1 MGRFY
6 LSFALLV
13 LFSASP
19 ASGQY
24 AAVVQACRGDAK
36 QFCAAVQ
43 SGGGQLAECIK
54 ANFQSL
60 SEPCKATLART
71 AGVGESCRADVRQQ
85 CPGIKPGISYGK
97 TDDFSYNIVENPME
111 VHDLHATMLH
121 LLGFNHERLT
131 YRHQGRD
138 FRLTDVSG
146 KLVKDLIA

>member
-6 LSFALLV
+6 LAIAMFV

-19 ASGQY
+19 ASAQY
-24 AAVVQACRGDAK
+24 AAVAQACRGDAK

-85 CPGIKPGISYGK
+85 CPGTKPGAGRI
-97 TDDFSYNIVENPME
+97 
-111 VHDLHATMLH
+111 
-121 LLGFNHERLT
+121 LLCIKQHFAAL
-131 YRHQGRD
+131 
-138 FRLTDVSG
+138 SAPC
-146 KLVKDLIA
+146 KDAIGQAAARKAAAR

>member
-6 LSFALLV
+6 LAIAMFV

-19 ASGQY
+19 ASAQY

-54 ANFQSL
+54 TNFQGL

-71 AGVGESCRADVRQQ
+71 AGVVESCRADVRQQ
-85 CPGIKPGISYGK
+85 CPGIKPGAGRILLCIQQHFASLSAPCKHASGRADARTTAAPGTRRPATPAASRSPAGGLAYGS
-97 TDDFSYNIVENPME
+97 DFI
-111 VHDLHATMLH
+111 
-121 LLGFNHERLT
+121 
-131 YRHQGRD
+131 
-138 FRLTDVSG
+138 
-146 KLVKDLIA
+146 

>member
-19 ASGQY
+19 GSGQY

-36 QFCAAVQ
+36 QFCAGGQ

-60 SEPCKATLART
+60 SEPCKAALART
-71 AGVGESCRADVRQQ
+71 AGVGESCLADFRQQ
-85 CPGIKPGISYGK
+85 CPGVKPGAGR
-97 TDDFSYNIVENPME
+97 
-111 VHDLHATMLH
+111 A
-121 LLGFNHERLT
+121 LLCIRQHFAALSAPCKDALAQAAVR
-131 YRHQGRD
+131 R
-138 FRLTDVSG
+138 SG
-146 KLVKDLIA
+146 AR